1 MRLKDLFSGTKK
13 LGSQNK
19 RDEAG
24 LYRRRG
30 VYSRIITVF
39 FLTLFVLS
47 MVTPTASAI
56 VATSQLNAALN
67 KDTHTPAVNGTTTK
81 EHAVNSPAGTQ
92 TTTSS
97 QQSAVDAQPI
107 ASPSSGLI
115 GELSKGGS
123 VQKSEALQGAVKQ
136 QATIQPHELTN
147 KRTAKSSLQVN
158 KDGSITEKDYF
169 NSQFYKKDGKWTTID
184 NTLTEDKNAGDS
196 SNVFGKALGQVESL
210 LSSPT
215 NFTTVE
221 NGWQTRFSP
230 SNASQGMV
238 RIKQGDSQIAYAP
251 VNAKDVAPVIT
262 KNDDGQQVVHYY
274 DLWPGINVEYV
285 VTSDAVKENIV
296 IKDKGAATSVAFKV
310 SGATLEQEKDG
321 FAIKGA
327 LGNQFTVAN
336 PNLVLNNFGPET
348 GDVLSQNYKDGVLT
362 TSVDQDYLHSLP
374 DKAFPAVIDPSTFSS
389 NFGTRAGGSYV
400 SLKSDGYVCSSDVC
414 NPYAGS
420 LYDSNN
426 VLRYWRSAVF
436 ASYDQFKDSSKILT
450 AATLHLQQRT
460 NAGFW
465 TGTTDTHTYYVGH
478 ATCENNFSCLE
489 GGSYNASGSLATSG
503 NIDVTGI
510 YQAMISRSDFSAWLL
525 LGGEDGTYSSFKN
538 FDPGT
543 GGTSGS
549 YVSFTYGG
557 QPPAP
562 SIAAPVQ
569 NQVYVDP
576 QPSFS
581 VNAITPNPNG
591 STPLQYEIM
600 VSAGPAATGTL
611 ITSGK
616 QNSLQWTV
624 PDGILQDGSTYYVQA
639 RSYDPI
645 TSSYS
650 SWGTSVP
657 FRIDMRNGGDKS
669 QTNDT
674 LGPVGVDLATGNVS
688 TSNASHSS
696 TALGGSLGVSL
707 DYNSALRSRN
717 GLVGQYWDNDS
728 FTGDPLVT
736 RVDQNVDFNWDTGSP
751 SGGVIDPDTFSVRWQ
766 GYFVAPQTG
775 SYQFGSDVDDG
786 CKIWANSQLVV
797 DNWTWCGGQY
807 GTSISLTAGQIIPI
821 RMDYRE
827 IGGSAV
833 ARLKVKGVV
842 STDGMTVP
850 SDWLQTGIRAVSNQ
864 HGLNGNYYARTDGT
878 NTFSSANQLVMHRVD
893 PYLDFDWGTSAPVSG
908 GPSDFLVRWT
918 GYITAP
924 ATGTYTLGSRSDDG
938 TKITVGTSNTVAL
951 NDWTNHTTPS
961 SPVWGSNTISLTQG
975 MPTPITIEYYDSGS
989 AASFEFWVKSS
1000 SLAAQIVPTSWL
1012 SPNAQ
1017 VLPSGWSLG
1026 TQAGSDA
1033 SYDHLVANQNSV
1045 VLSDSSGATHEY
1057 TWTGS
1062 GYKPPV
1068 NEDGSLTRNGDGTF
1082 TFLDTDGRT
1091 YVFNSDGTVASLT
1104 SAADDRN
1111 PTALQY
1117 QYQSQDTT
1125 QGTGGPMHLYKIKDA
1140 VDPSRTATLYYG
1152 GDSGCGAVPTGF
1164 DAAPIGMLCALTT
1177 NDGRT
1182 TNFYYIGG
1190 QLARVQQPGNQMTDY
1205 GYEAVLNSSG
1215 QTIGYR
1221 LNSIRDS
1228 LAMDTIAA
1236 GERSADSTTA
1246 TTLSYDILGRAIS
1259 VTQPAPTV
1267 GAAQAQATIE
1277 YLPGT
1282 KGYQD
1287 SNGAMVA
1294 GYFGMTKEHVTGG
1307 SEPNGFSRRI
1317 KYDSLY
1323 RTIEDTDITNQS
1335 VTTEW
1340 DPQKDLVYSTTN
1352 ALGLKTTTV
1361 YDDEDRPVSSYGAAP
1376 ASWFDTSNPK
1386 KQVPLTA
1393 YASQVARN
1401 DVSYDSGITGL
1412 SVAYMSADTKTINNS
1427 MASGAQLNQ
1436 GQSLYSLDRRFQ
1448 FFYQNDGNVVLY
1460 GPAGAMW
1467 SSGTTGQVSNKLA
1480 LQSDGNLVLYN
1491 GATSIWATNTSG
1503 KGTST
1508 LTVQNDGNTV
1518 LYNASG
1524 ATWATNTDG
1533 TTGTKTYAPA
1543 LTGAPLKHATNFAA
1557 DGTISKDFGT
1567 ATPTGYSNNW
1577 GLSLTGKMR
1586 LPQTGAYNFRFYT
1599 DGGLRMWVDD
1609 KLVVDDWNDDT
1620 SVGRNH
1626 TGTFTETTANTVHR
1640 VVIAYFHTGKT
1651 GASAYFH
1658 SYITP
1663 PGGSETSQIATYF
1676 SPDYS
1681 LATSATSYDSTIGN
1695 TTTTTNYGS
1704 NPELSEAQSS
1714 TIDPTGLNLTSSTS
1728 YETQGA
1734 AGSYLRPTSV
1744 VSPGNTTSNPTRSY
1758 TYYGATETRDN
1769 PCTTGTTEAYKQ
1781 AGMLKTMT
1789 NASPDGGTTAGITTE
1804 NIYDDAGRTVAT
1816 RSGSDPWTCTT
1827 YDSRGRTSTV
1837 SIPAYN
1843 GEAARTVSNDYAVG
1857 GDPLETTTW
1866 DGNGWVVQWTDL
1878 LGRVTKYRDVHDDET
1893 TTTYDQFGKVTQRVS
1908 AVGTETY
1915 DYDSYNRLLNQKL
1928 DGTTYA
1934 TVYYDAYSR
1943 IDHVSYPNAGQ
1954 MKTAPGYD
1962 SMLRNNSV
1970 TYTLGDGTTSISDS
1984 ATLSQSNR
1992 VTADTV
1998 TSGSSSLA
2006 STYTYD
2012 KAGRLT
2018 GSTTGPHTFSYGFG
2032 TQNTTT
2038 CGTGSN
2044 MNANSGKNGNRTTQT
2059 IDGVTTNYCYDYADR
2074 LVSSSDPTSNYT
2086 EYDSHGN
2093 MTYIGTGTS
2102 PLRLGYDSSDRNNV
2116 LVSYNAS
2123 GNGKGIYYT
2132 RDVSGRVVYREQDS
2146 IAGGVHSLDN
2156 EYYYGY
2162 TSGSSSFLRNSN
2174 WDVVEKDVQLPGG
2187 VMMTVKPQSTGNA
2200 QKTYTL
2206 PSYLGRTLMTVDAAG
2221 TNSSTGNGPLS
2232 SFTYDPFGNI
2242 LAGSTNPNNT
2252 TVGSYGFGGTNQKLT
2267 ETILALNPIQMGARV
2282 YLPTIGRFTSV
2293 DPVVGGNANAYTYSL
2308 DPINQN
2314 DYTGQ
2319 FSIRGVWK
2327 AVVRIVKQVVRA
2339 VVHAV
2344 VSAVSK
2350 TVAVVKRVVAG
2361 GSSGGGGGGSSSGGS
2376 KLGSSSSGKSSGG
2389 GSTKNSSTAMAI
2401 ATVNGISVTKIGAT
2415 APLTS
2420 AYSGV
2425 SSGDQFS
2432 QLSGSA
2438 CAVALCLDF
2447 GLATDN
2453 TGNIHLS
2460 LGLSPSVEA
2469 GFALSI
2475 GGGAGLVT
2483 PGVYAQAS
2491 CTAVL
2496 LSGGITS
2503 GPHGQGSEYYAAL
2516 NVIPT
2521 EVGCSAGVGYTF

>member
-1 MRLKDLFSGTKK
+1 MRLKGPFFDTKV

-19 RDEAG
+19 KDKG
-24 LYRRRG
+24 QFYRWRG
-30 VYSRIITVF
+30 ASSRIITIF

-47 MVTPTASAI
+47 MLTPTASAI
-56 VATSQLNAALN
+56 VATSQLNAALS
-67 KDTHTPAVNGTTTK
+67 KDSHTPAVDGTTTK
-81 EHAVNSPAGTQ
+81 EHTLSYPQGAQATTAKDPA
-92 TTTSS
+92 
-97 QQSAVDAQPI
+97 AVDAQAPVS
-107 ASPSSGLI
+107 ASSGLVS
-115 GELSKGGS
+115 ELGKNGTGALQKG
-123 VQKSEALQGAVKQ
+123 EALQGVVKS
-136 QATIQPHELTN
+136 AAIQPHELTD

-169 NSQFYKKDGKWTTID
+169 NSQFYKKDGKWATID

-196 SNVFGKALGQVESL
+196 GNVFGKALGQVESL

-238 RIKQGDSQIAYAP
+238 RIKQGNSQIAYTP

-262 KNDDGQQVVHYY
+262 KNDNGQQVVHYY

-296 IKDKGAATSVAFKV
+296 IKDKSAVTNVAFKV
-310 SGATLEQEKDG
+310 SGATLEQQKDG

-327 LGNQFTVAN
+327 LGDQFTVAN

-348 GDVLSQNYKDGVLT
+348 SNVLSQNYKDGVLT
-362 TSVDQDYLHSLP
+362 TAIDQGYLQSLP

-420 LYDSNN
+420 LYDTNN

-436 ASYDQFKDSSKILT
+436 ASYDQFKDSGKVLT

-465 TGTTDTHTYYVGH
+465 TGTTDAHTYYVGH
-478 ATCENNFSCLE
+478 ATCEDNFSCLE
-489 GGSYNASGSLATSG
+489 GGSFNDSGSIATSG
-503 NIDVTGI
+503 NIDVTDI
-510 YQAMISRSDFSAWLL
+510 YQAMISRGDFSAWLL

-562 SIAAPVQ
+562 SIAAPIQ

-600 VSAGPAATGTL
+600 VSSGAAATGTL

-645 TSSYS
+645 TGTYS

-657 FRIDMRNGGDKS
+657 FRIDMRTGGDKS
-669 QTNDT
+669 QTYDT
-674 LGPVGVDLATGNVS
+674 LGPISADLATGNVS
-688 TSNASHSS
+688 TSNSSHSS

-707 DYNSALRSRN
+707 DYNSPLRSRN

-751 SGGVIDPDTFSVRWQ
+751 SSGVIDSDTFSVRWQ
-766 GYFVAPQTG
+766 GYFIAPQTG

-833 ARLKVKGVV
+833 ARLKVKGIV
-842 STDGMTVP
+842 STDGMVVP
-850 SDWLQTGIRAVSNQ
+850 SDWLQTGVRPLTTNQ
-864 HGLNGNYYARTDGT
+864 HGLNGNYYARLDGT
-878 NTFSSANQLVMHRVD
+878 NTFSSYNPLVMKRVD

-924 ATGTYTLGSRSDDG
+924 VTGTYTFGSRSDDG

-951 NDWTNHTTPS
+951 NDWTDHTTPS
-961 SPVWGSNTISLTQG
+961 SPVWGSNTISLNQG

-1000 SLAAQIVPTSWL
+1000 SLAQQIVPTSWL

-1026 TQAGSDA
+1026 TQAGSSA
-1033 SYDHLVANQNSV
+1033 NYDHLTANQNSV

-1068 NEDGSLTRNGDGTF
+1068 NEDGNLTRNSDGTF
-1082 TFLDTDGRT
+1082 TFQDVDGQT
-1091 YVFNSDGTVASLT
+1091 YVFNSDGTIASLT

-1117 QYQSQDTT
+1117 QYQSQDTG
-1125 QGTGGPMHLYKIKDA
+1125 QTGGPVHLYKIKDA
-1140 VDPSRTATLYYG
+1140 VDPTRTATLYYG
-1152 GDSGCGAVPTGF
+1152 GDSGCGAAPTGF
-1164 DAAPIGMLCALTT
+1164 DATPTGMLCAVTT

-1182 TNFYYIGG
+1182 TNFYYIAG

-1205 GYEAVLNSSG
+1205 NYEAVLNSSG
-1215 QTIGYR
+1215 QTVGYR
-1221 LNSIRDS
+1221 LNSVRDS
-1228 LAMDTIAA
+1228 LAMDTVAA

-1246 TTLSYDILGRAIS
+1246 TTLSYDILGRVTS
-1259 VTQPAPTV
+1259 VTQPAPTA

-1277 YLPGT
+1277 YLPGA

-1287 SNGAMVA
+1287 SNGAMVP
-1294 GYFGMTKEHVTGG
+1294 GYAGMTKEHIVGG
-1307 SEPNGFSRRI
+1307 SEPNGFSRRL

-1386 KQVPLTA
+1386 KQVPLAA

-1401 DVSYDSGITGL
+1401 DVSYDGGITGL
-1412 SVAYMSADTKTINNS
+1412 SVAYMSADTKAIANT

-1491 GATSIWATNTSG
+1491 GTTAIWASNTSG
-1503 KGTST
+1503 KGSST

-1518 LYNASG
+1518 LSNSAGS
-1524 ATWATNTDG
+1524 TWATNTG
-1533 TTGTKTYAPA
+1533 GQPTWGKTYAPA
-1543 LTGAPLKHATNFAA
+1543 LTGAPLKHATNFAS

-1577 GLSLTGKMR
+1577 GLSFSGKMR
-1586 LPQTGAYNFRFYT
+1586 LPQTGAYNFRFYS

-1620 SVGRNH
+1620 TVARNH

-1676 SPDYS
+1676 SPDYN
-1681 LATSATSYDSTIGN
+1681 LPTSATSYDSTIGN
-1695 TTTTTNYGS
+1695 TATTTSYGS
-1704 NPELSEAQSS
+1704 NPELSQAQSS
-1714 TIDPTGLNLTSSTS
+1714 TIDPTGLNLTSTTS

-1837 SIPAYN
+1837 TIPAYN

-1878 LGRVTKYRDVHDDET
+1878 LGRVVKYRDVHDDET
-1893 TTTYDQFGKVTQRVS
+1893 TTTYDQFGKITQRVS
-1908 AVGTETY
+1908 PVGTETF
-1915 DYDSYNRLLNQKL
+1915 DYDTYNRLTNQKL
-1928 DGTTYA
+1928 DGTIYA

-1943 IDHVSYPNAGQ
+1943 IDHVSYPAAGQ
-1954 MKTAPGYD
+1954 MKTTPGYD

-1970 TYTLGDGTTSISDS
+1970 TYTLGDGTTSISDT

-1992 VTADTV
+1992 VLTDNV
-1998 TSGSSSLA
+1998 VSGSSSLA
-2006 STYTYD
+2006 SSYTYD

-2018 GSTTGPHTFSYGFG
+2018 GATTGPHTFSYGYG
-2032 TQNTTT
+2032 AQNTTT
-2038 CGTGSN
+2038 CGTGAN

-2059 IDGVTTNYCYDYADR
+2059 IDGVMTNYCYDYADK
-2074 LVSSSDPTSNYT
+2074 LVNGTGNALGSIT
-2086 EYDSHGN
+2086 YDSHGN
-2093 MTYIGTGTS
+2093 MTHIGTPTATS
-2102 PLRLGYDSSDRNNV
+2102 SETYLYYDSSDRNIGMEQ
-2116 LVSYNAS
+2116 YDI
-2123 GNGKGIYYT
+2123 NGQGSAVYYD
-2132 RDVSGRVVYREQDS
+2132 RDVAGRIVGRYGDS
-2146 IAGGVHSLDN
+2146 VANWAFTGRGDLF
-2156 EYYYGY
+2156 YGY
-2162 TSGSSSFLRNSN
+2162 TGSGSSFIRDAN
-2174 WDVVEKDVQLPGG
+2174 WNITEKTLQLPGD
-2187 VMMTVKPQSTGNA
+2187 VMVSLKPQQTGNA
-2200 QKTYTL
+2200 QKQYTL
-2206 PSYLGRTLMTVDAAG
+2206 PSYLGRTLLTVDAAG
-2221 TNSSTGNGPLS
+2221 TNTSTSNGPLG
-2232 SFTYDPFGNI
+2232 SFAYDPFGNV
-2242 LAGSTNPNNT
+2242 LAGGTNPSNT
-2252 TVGSYGFGGTNQKLT
+2252 VNGSYGFGGTNQKVT
-2267 ETILALNPIQMGARV
+2267 ETTMTLQPIQMGARV
-2282 YLPTIGRFTSV
+2282 YLPTIGRFTSI
-2293 DPVVGGNANAYTYSL
+2293 DPVLGGNANNYVYSL
-2308 DPINQN
+2308 DPVNGQ
-2314 DYTGQ
+2314 DYTGM
-2319 FSIRGVWK
+2319 FNGAIG
-2327 AVVRIVKQVVRA
+2327 IL
-2339 VVHAV
+2339 
-2344 VSAVSK
+2344 
-2350 TVAVVKRVVAG
+2350 
-2361 GSSGGGGGGSSSGGS
+2361 SGGGGLVVGTITGSMQNGANPQSGATNTIQVTSNGS
-2376 KLGSSSSGKSSGG
+2376 QLQYGATPSNYGHVSLPVTRAAAKPAVK
-2389 GSTKNSSTAMAI
+2389 TKDNSTAMAAAHVTSIFISRVQWDGNTLRVYPTPFGRYDPDILYGGLYAWKEVI
-2401 ATVNGISVTKIGAT
+2401 ARAPT
-2415 APLTS
+2415 ANTMSMKAQFFCHWDFVRVAESRKESWNLDAQRPYTN
-2420 AYSGV
+2420 Y
-2425 SSGDQFS
+2425 GDVYRQK
-2432 QLSGSA
+2432 
-2438 CAVALCLDF
+2438 C
-2447 GLATDN
+2447 
-2453 TGNIHLS
+2453 NIN
-2460 LGLSPSVEA
+2460 P
-2469 GFALSI
+2469 
-2475 GGGAGLVT
+2475 
-2483 PGVYAQAS
+2483 
-2491 CTAVL
+2491 
-2496 LSGGITS
+2496 
-2503 GPHGQGSEYYAAL
+2503 
-2516 NVIPT
+2516 
-2521 EVGCSAGVGYTF
+2521 